1 MNVQL
6 YMYVYLIEIGHVW
19 LDNGLIPLVPLPKS
33 ILKDGNY
40 TLQTSSRL
48 TKHVLTCED
57 SCGVR

>member
-1 MNVQL
+1 
-6 YMYVYLIEIGHVW
+6 MYVYLIEIGHVW